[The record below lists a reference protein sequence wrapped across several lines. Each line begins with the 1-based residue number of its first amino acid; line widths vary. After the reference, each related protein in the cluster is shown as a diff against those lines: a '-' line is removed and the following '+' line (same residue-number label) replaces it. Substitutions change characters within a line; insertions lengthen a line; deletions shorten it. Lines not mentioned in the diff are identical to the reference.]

1 MNLPVQSVLH
11 QFEDPRDRAE
21 YRMPAHRQG
30 VEVMEAKFVRL
41 AFEAHAHEAFGLGV
55 VHEGVERFR
64 YQGADH
70 VAAPGS
76 IILMNPDV
84 LHTGRA
90 ECPQGWGYRMLYL
103 EPRALEEIVGE
114 AGWWFRDVLV
124 DGDLSTA
131 RLLSAQLQALWQSQ
145 DSLELDGLLL
155 QFLETLR
162 PHARCRPGR
171 KESAPGR
178 FAQVIDYMHAHMG
191 EAIQLDDLAAVAG
204 LSRFHFLR
212 QFRACHHVTPHK
224 MLMAL
229 RLHAAKGWLAQGT
242 PPAEVASRAG
252 LTDQA
257 HLTRAF
263 TQRYGV
269 SPARYQRQVAR

>member
-1 MNLPVQSVLH
+1 
-11 QFEDPRDRAE
+11 
-21 YRMPAHRQG
+21 MPAHRPG
-30 VEVMEAKFVRL
+30 VEIFQAKFVRL
-41 AFEAHAHEAFGLGV
+41 AFEPHTHEAFGLGV
-55 VHEGVERFR
+55 VHEGVERFKYR
-64 YQGADH
+64 GSDH
-70 VAAPGS
+70 LAAPGS

-90 ECPQGWGYRMLYL
+90 ECPEGWGYRMLYL
-103 EPRALEEIVGE
+103 DPGALEEIVGE
-114 AGWWFRDVLV
+114 ADWWFSDVLV
-124 DGDLSTA
+124 EGDLRTA
-131 RLLSAQLQALWQSQ
+131 RLLGAHLQALWQSQ

-162 PHARCRPGR
+162 PHARCGTRRKDPG
-171 KESAPGR
+171 SGR
-178 FAQVIDYMHAHMG
+178 FDRVIDYMHVHLG

-212 QFRACHHVTPHK
+212 QFRAHHHVTPHK

-229 RLHAAKGWLAQGT
+229 RLHAAKGWLARGIA
-242 PPAEVASRAG
+242 PAEVALRAG
-252 LTDQA
+252 LADQA

>member
-1 MNLPVQSVLH
+1 MRSIRH
-11 QFEDPRDRAE
+11 QFEDPRDKAE
-21 YRMPAHRQG
+21 YRMPTHRPG
-30 VEVMEAKFVRL
+30 VEIMETRFVRL
-41 AFEAHAHEAFGLGV
+41 AFEAHTHEAFGLGV

-70 VAAPGS
+70 LAAPGS

-90 ECPQGWGYRMLYL
+90 ACPQGWGYRMLYL

-114 AGWWFRDVLV
+114 AGWWFSGVLV
-124 DGDLSTA
+124 DGNGPTA
-131 RLLSAQLQALWQSQ
+131 RLLGAQLQALWQSQ
-145 DSLELDGLLL
+145 DALEQDGLLL
-155 QFLETLR
+155 QFLAPLR
-162 PHARCRPGR
+162 PHARNSAGR
-171 KESAPGR
+171 HEASPGR
-178 FAQVIDYMHAHMG
+178 FARVIDYMRAHLG
-191 EAIQLDDLAAVAG
+191 DAIQLDDMASVAG

-212 QFRACHHVTPHK
+212 QFRASHHVTPHK

-229 RLHAAKGWLAQGT
+229 RLHAAKGWLARGT
-242 PPAEVASRAG
+242 SPAEVALRAG

-269 SPARYQRQVAR
+269 TPARY